1 MKQLLQNYRTG
12 QMRVED
18 VPAPALQPGG
28 VVVRNRFSVVSAGTE
43 RATVEFARQSMLGKA
58 RSRPDLVK
66 QVISRVRRDGL
77 RATYKT
83 VMSSIDQF
91 TPMGYSSA
99 GEVVEVGE
107 GVDSVSVGDLVAC
120 AGGGYASHA
129 EAVYVPRNLVVPL
142 PDGVTPEQGAFGTL
156 GAIAMQGIRRAELMP
171 GESVAV
177 IGLGLI
183 GQITVQIL
191 LAYGCPVMGIDI
203 DPAKVAAAKKY
214 GMEASGVI
222 GVDDL
227 AGTAQALSGGAGVDA
242 VVITAATQT
251 SGPVELA
258 GELARERGRVSAV
271 GDVGLDIPRRLY
283 YAKELD
289 VRVSRSYGPGRYDAS
304 YEEHGIDYPLP
315 YARWTEQRNMAEFLR
330 LVGAGRIDLAP
341 VITHTFPI
349 DQAAEAYRLVID
361 NPDNETFL
369 GVLLEYPAGSAPLS
383 RRVTLNDSISA
394 SGANGTINVGLI
406 GAGSFAR
413 GTITPIIEQLDGLHL
428 RAVASARGANARD
441 VASRYKAEYATTDS
455 DEIMGDDQIHL
466 VIASARHNVNNRI
479 AVDALRAGKHVHVE
493 KPLALDLDQLRDV
506 AAAARDTDAGL
517 MVGFNRRFA
526 PHVVAMKKVF
536 EGRSTPLM
544 MHYRVNAGFIP
555 ADSWVHDPVEGGG
568 RIIGEVC
575 HFIDLL
581 HFLAGAPPVSVF
593 ATRLPPSGESVL
605 SDDNVLIS
613 LDFADGSRGS
623 ITYSALG
630 AANQPKEHIE
640 VMGAG
645 RSALLD
651 DYRQLEI
658 FDGKGTNKTGGRQD
672 KGHRAQFQA
681 FANAIVTG
689 GAPPIPQ
696 DELLLSSLATILV
709 GESLRTGGPV
719 DVDLSILDEVSPQEH
734 SEPAAQ
740 EDRT

>member
-1 MKQLLQNYRTG
+1 MKQLLQNYKSG
-12 QMRVED
+12 EIRVED
-18 VPAPALQPGG
+18 VPAPVVQPGG

-43 RATVEFARQSMLGKA
+43 RTTVEFARQSMIGKA

-66 QVISRVRRDGL
+66 QVINKVRQDGL

-99 GEVVEVGE
+99 GEVVEIGE

-142 PDGVTPEQGAFGTL
+142 PAGVTPEQGAFGTL

-191 LAYGCPVMGIDI
+191 QAYGCPVLGIDI
-203 DPAKVAAAKKY
+203 DPAKIAAAQQY

-222 GVDDL
+222 GVDDI
-227 AGTAQALSGGAGVDA
+227 AGAAQTLSGGAGVDA
-242 VVITAATQT
+242 VIITAATQT

-271 GDVGLDIPRRLY
+271 GDIGLNIPRRLY

-289 VRVSRSYGPGRYDAS
+289 MRISRSYGPGRYDAS

-341 VITHTFPI
+341 IITHSFPI
-349 DQAAEAYRLVID
+349 DQATDAYKLVID
-361 NPDNETFL
+361 NPDKETFL
-369 GVLLEYPAGSAPLS
+369 GVLLEYPADSAPLN
-383 RRVTLNDSISA
+383 RRVTLNKPIA
-394 SGANGTINVGLI
+394 ALGADTVNVGLV

-413 GTITPIIEQLDGLHL
+413 GTITPIIEQLRALHL
-428 RAVASARGANARD
+428 RAVASARGASARD
-441 VASRYKAEYATTDS
+441 VASRYKAEYATSDS
-455 DEIMGDDQIHL
+455 NEIMQDDQIQL

-493 KPLALDLDQLRDV
+493 KPLAIDLDQLRDV
-506 AAAARDTDAGL
+506 AAAARSTDAGL

-526 PHVVAMKKVF
+526 PHVVAMKDAF

-544 MHYRVNAGFIP
+544 MHYRLNAGFIP
-555 ADSWVHDPVEGGG
+555 PDSWVHDPVEGGG
-568 RIIGEVC
+568 RIIGEAC

-581 HFLAGAPPVSVF
+581 HFLAGAPPTRVF
-593 ATRLPPSGESVL
+593 ATRMPPSGDTVL
-605 SDDNVLIS
+605 ADDNVLIS

-623 ITYSALG
+623 IAYSALG
-630 AANQPKEHIE
+630 AGNQPKEHVE

-645 RSALLD
+645 KSALLD

-658 FDGKGTNKTGGRQD
+658 FDGKSSKKTGGRQD
-672 KGHRAQFQA
+672 KGHRAQFEA
-681 FANAIVTG
+681 FTKAIIAG

-709 GESLRTGGPV
+709 GESLRTGAPV
-719 DVDLSILDEVSPQEH
+719 DIDLSILDESSSSP
-734 SEPAAQ
+734 AQ
-740 EDRT
+740 DDQQ

>member
-1 MKQLLQNYRTG
+1 MKQLLQNYKSG
-12 QMRVED
+12 EMRVED
-18 VPAPALQPGG
+18 VPAPVVQPGG
-28 VVVRNRFSVVSAGTE
+28 VVVGNRFSVVSAGTE
-43 RATVEFARQSMLGKA
+43 RTTVEFARQSMIGKA

-66 QVISRVRRDGL
+66 QVINKVRQDGL

-129 EAVYVPRNLVVPL
+129 EVVYVPRNLVVPL
-142 PDGVTPEQGAFGTL
+142 PAGVTPEQGAFGTL

-191 LAYGCPVMGIDI
+191 QAYGCPVLGIDI
-203 DPAKVAAAKKY
+203 DPAKIAAAQQY

-227 AGTAQALSGGAGVDA
+227 AGAAQTLSGGAGVDA
-242 VVITAATQT
+242 VIITAATQT

-271 GDVGLDIPRRLY
+271 GDIGLNIPRRLY

-289 VRVSRSYGPGRYDAS
+289 MRISRSYGPGRYDAS

-330 LVGAGRIDLAP
+330 LVGTGRIDLAP
-341 VITHTFPI
+341 IITHTFPI
-349 DQAAEAYRLVID
+349 DRATDAYKLVID
-361 NPDNETFL
+361 NPDKETFL
-369 GVLLEYPAGSAPLS
+369 GVLLEYPADSAPLN
-383 RRVTLNDSISA
+383 RRVMLNKPIAA
-394 SGANGTINVGLI
+394 SGTDTVNVGLI

-413 GTITPIIEQLDGLHL
+413 GTITPIIEQLTGLHL
-428 RAVASARGANARD
+428 RAVASARGASARD
-441 VASRYKAEYATTDS
+441 VASRYKAEYATSDS
-455 DEIMGDDQIHL
+455 DEIMQDDQIQL

-493 KPLALDLDQLRDV
+493 KPLAIDLDQLRDV
-506 AAAARDTDAGL
+506 AAAARITDAGL

-526 PHVVAMKKVF
+526 PHVVAMKDAF
-536 EGRSTPLM
+536 EGRATPLM
-544 MHYRVNAGFIP
+544 MHYRLNAGFIP
-555 ADSWVHDPVEGGG
+555 PDSWVHDPVEGGG
-568 RIIGEVC
+568 RIIGEAC

-581 HFLAGAPPVSVF
+581 HFLAGAPPTRVF
-593 ATRLPPSGESVL
+593 ATRMPPSGDTVL
-605 SDDNVLIS
+605 ADDNVLIS

-623 ITYSALG
+623 IAYSALG
-630 AANQPKEHIE
+630 AGNQPKEHVE

-645 RSALLD
+645 KSALLD

-658 FDGKGTNKTGGRQD
+658 FDGKSSKKTGGRQD
-672 KGHRAQFQA
+672 KGHRAQFEA
-681 FANAIVTG
+681 FTKAIIAG

-709 GESLRTGGPV
+709 GESLRTGAPV
-719 DVDLSILDEVSPQEH
+719 DIDLSILDESSSSP
-734 SEPAAQ
+734 AQ
-740 EDRT
+740 NDQQ

>member
-12 QMRVED
+12 EMRVED
-18 VPAPALQPGG
+18 VPAPSVQPGG

-58 RSRPDLVK
+58 RSRPDLVR
-66 QVISRVRRDGL
+66 QVISKVRRDGL

-91 TPMGYSSA
+91 MPMGYSCA

-120 AGGGYASHA
+120 AGGGYASHS
-129 EAVYVPRNLVVPL
+129 EVVYVPRNLVVPL

-191 LAYGCPVMGIDI
+191 QAYGCPVMGIDI
-203 DPAKVAAAKKY
+203 DPAKVAAAQQY

-227 AGTAQALSGGAGVDA
+227 AATAQTLSGGVGVDA
-242 VVITAATQT
+242 VVITAATRD

-258 GELARERGRVSAV
+258 GELARERGRISAV
-271 GDVGLDIPRRLY
+271 GDVGLDIPRRIY

-315 YARWTEQRNMAEFLR
+315 YARWTEGRNMAEFLR
-330 LVGAGRIDLAP
+330 LVGSGRINLDP
-341 VITHTFPI
+341 IITHTFPI
-349 DQAAEAYRLVID
+349 DQATDAYKLVID
-361 NPDNETFL
+361 NPNKEAFL
-369 GVLLEYPAGSAPLS
+369 GVLLEYPAGSVPLN
-383 RRVTLNDSISA
+383 RRVTLNKPISG
-394 SGANGTINVGLI
+394 SPGVVNVGLV

-428 RAVASARGANARD
+428 RAVASARGASARD
-441 VASRYKAEYATTDS
+441 VADRYKAEYATS
-455 DEIMGDDQIHL
+455 DPAEIMADDQIQL
-466 VIASARHNVNNRI
+466 VVASARHNVNNRI
-479 AVDALRAGKHVHVE
+479 AVEALIAGKHVHVE
-493 KPLALDLDQLRDV
+493 KPLALNLDQLRDV
-506 AAAARDTDAGL
+506 AAAARSTDAGL

-526 PHVVAMKKVF
+526 PHIATMKKAF

-568 RIIGEVC
+568 RIIGEAC

-581 HFLAGAPPVSVF
+581 HFIAGAPPTRVF
-593 ATRLPPSGESVL
+593 ATRLPPSGDAVL

-613 LDFADGSRGS
+613 LEFADGSRGS
-623 ITYSALG
+623 VAYSALG

-640 VMGAG
+640 VMGG
-645 RSALLD
+645 GQSALLD
-651 DYRQLEI
+651 DFRQLQV
-658 FDGKGTNKTGGRQD
+658 FDGNKTNKTGGRQD
-672 KGHRAQFQA
+672 KGHRAQFEA
-681 FANAIVTG
+681 FTNAIVAG

-709 GESLRTGGPV
+709 DESLRTGAPV
-719 DVDLSILDEVSPQEH
+719 DVDLSILDEPSPEEE
-734 SEPAAQ
+734 SEPAVQ
-740 EDRT
+740 DDRL

>member
-1 MKQLLQNYRTG
+1 MKQLLHNYRTG
-12 QMRVED
+12 EMRVED
-18 VPAPALQPGG
+18 VPAPAVQPGG

-66 QVISRVRRDGL
+66 QVFSKVRTDGL
-77 RATYKT
+77 RNTYKT
-83 VMSSIDQF
+83 VMSRIDQF
-91 TPMGYSSA
+91 TPMGYSCA

-107 GVDSVSVGDLVAC
+107 GVDELSVGDLVAC

-142 PDGVTPEQGAFGTL
+142 PEGVAPNQGAFGTL

-191 LAYGCPVMGIDI
+191 RAYGCPVLGIDI
-203 DPAKVAAAKKY
+203 DPAKVAAAEQY
-214 GMEASGVI
+214 GMEASGII
-222 GVDDL
+222 GSDDL
-227 AGTAQALSGGAGVDA
+227 AAMAQALSGGAGVDA
-242 VVITAATQT
+242 VVITAATPD

-289 VRVSRSYGPGRYDAS
+289 LRVSRSYGPGRYDVS

-330 LVGAGRIDLAP
+330 LVSSGRIDLSA

-349 DQAAEAYRLVID
+349 ERATDAYKLVID
-361 NPDNETFL
+361 NPDKETFL
-369 GVLLEYPAGSAPLS
+369 GVLLEYPAGSAPLN
-383 RRVTLNDSISA
+383 RRVILRESIRP
-394 SGANGTINVGLI
+394 SGTSEVNVGLV

-413 GTITPIIEQLDGLHL
+413 GTITPIIERLDGMHL
-428 RAVASARGANARD
+428 RAVASARGASARD
-441 VASRYKAEYATTDS
+441 VAERYKAEYATTDS
-455 DEIMGDDQIHL
+455 DEIMQDDQIHL

-479 AVDALRAGKHVHVE
+479 AIDALSAGKHVHVE
-493 KPLALDLDQLRDV
+493 KPLALDLDQLRNV
-506 AAAARDTDAGL
+506 AAAARDSDAGL

-526 PHVVAMKKVF
+526 PHVVALKKAF
-536 EGRSTPLM
+536 EDRSTPLM

-555 ADSWVHDPVEGGG
+555 ADFWVHDPVEGGG

-581 HFLAGAPPVSVF
+581 HFLADAPPTRVF
-593 ATRLPPSGESVL
+593 ATRLPPSGEAVL
-605 SDDNVLIS
+605 SDENVLIS
-613 LDFADGSRGS
+613 LEFADGSRGS
-623 ITYSALG
+623 IAYSALG

-645 RSALLD
+645 TSALLD
-651 DYRQLEI
+651 DFRNLEV
-658 FDGKGTNKTGGRQD
+658 FDGLRTKRTGGKQD
-672 KGHRAQFQA
+672 KGHHAQFEEFLA
-681 FANAIVTG
+681 AIVSG
-689 GAPPIPQ
+689 GQPPIPR

-709 GESLRTGGPV
+709 EESLRSGEPV
-719 DVDLSILDEVSPQEH
+719 DVDLSILDLPLVDGETVSAVQDH
-734 SEPAAQ
+734 HA
-740 EDRT
+740 

>member
-1 MKQLLQNYRTG
+1 VL
-12 QMRVED
+12 
-18 VPAPALQPGG
+18 G
-28 VVVRNRFSVVSAGTE
+28 V
-43 RATVEFARQSMLGKA
+43 
-58 RSRPDLVK
+58 
-66 QVISRVRRDGL
+66 
-77 RATYKT
+77 
-83 VMSSIDQF
+83 
-91 TPMGYSSA
+91 
-99 GEVVEVGE
+99 
-107 GVDSVSVGDLVAC
+107 
-120 AGGGYASHA
+120 
-129 EAVYVPRNLVVPL
+129 
-142 PDGVTPEQGAFGTL
+142 
-156 GAIAMQGIRRAELMP
+156 
-171 GESVAV
+171 
-177 IGLGLI
+177 
-183 GQITVQIL
+183 
-191 LAYGCPVMGIDI
+191 DI
-203 DPAKVAAAKKY
+203 DPAKVAAAQQY

-227 AGTAQALSGGAGVDA
+227 MGLAQGLSGGAGVDA
-242 VVITAATQT
+242 VVITAATQN

-271 GDVGLDIPRRLY
+271 GDVGLDIPRHLY

-315 YARWTEQRNMAEFLR
+315 YARWTEQRNIAEFLR

-341 VITHTFPI
+341 IMTHTFPI
-349 DQAAEAYRLVID
+349 DQATDAYKLVID
-361 NPDNETFL
+361 NPDKETFL
-369 GVLLEYPAGSAPLS
+369 GVLLEYPDGSTPLN
-383 RRVTLNDSISA
+383 RRVTLREPVRSA
-394 SGANGTINVGLI
+394 GYRGGSGDKINVGLI

-413 GTITPIIEQLDGLHL
+413 GTITPIIEHLDDLHL
-428 RAVASARGANARD
+428 RAVASARGASARD
-441 VASRYKAEYATTDS
+441 LASRYKAEYATTDT
-455 DEIMGDDQIHL
+455 DEIMSDDRIHL
-466 VIASARHNVNNRI
+466 VIASARHNVNNQI
-479 AVDALRAGKHVHVE
+479 AIDALRAGKYVHVE

-555 ADSWVHDPVEGGG
+555 ADSWVHDPLEGGG

-593 ATRLPPSGESVL
+593 ATRLPPSGETVL

-640 VMGAG
+640 VMGAR

-658 FDGKGTNKTGGRQD
+658 FDGKGTKKTGGSQD
-672 KGHRAQFQA
+672 KGHRAEFQA
-681 FANAIVTG
+681 FTHAIVTG
-689 GAPPIPQ
+689 GQSPIPQ
-696 DELLLSSLATILV
+696 DELLLSSLATIFV

-719 DVDLSILDEVSPQEH
+719 DVDLSILDQVSPPEDP
-734 SEPAAQ
+734 EPAAQ